1 MPVMVV
7 TPRRPGRATISLA
20 IALFAYASVAA
31 AQTAGDSGGAISGTV
46 ADSAGGVIAD
56 VKVCVSGPALMAA
69 RCVQSDAS
77 GAFRF
82 LALPPGEYVIAL
94 TFHGLEL
101 PAHRD
106 VRVGLGET
114 ASAPITIADAPER
127 ADVIVEGSARAL
139 DRFATTRSVRF
150 TAEAL
155 APLPGARSMGALVA
169 TAPAVLMTRH
179 DVGGNSALSP
189 APWSAYGFAGFSR
202 PTVDG
207 ISVANFNQF
216 GLSLDYG
223 SFDHVWLGLGAYGP
237 EWPSP
242 GIHMQVLTNS
252 GGNRYRGSVYAA
264 IAPESWQARNVDAD
278 QIGRG
283 AASSREVPATSANR
297 LAGYHDVNADV
308 GGFIRKDRLWWY
320 GSVRQ
325 QDASQRRVT
334 FPFAP
339 VETRARNTTAKMTAR
354 IGTGGRLIAFANGS
368 VVRQPIRL
376 DGFLL
381 SGERAFNQS
390 GASTSAQVSK
400 GSVRKLEWNGD
411 VRGRVF
417 IEARVGQFLASRA
430 ETPNGTDAGSSRVED
445 TASGII
451 AGRNRDWRSELRR
464 DQVYVSVSRLVSGSR
479 GSHLLKAGGE
489 IVRDVS
495 AEQWIRGYAGDVVHV
510 LQNGAPSEVY
520 LLETPSRSES
530 GQWWFAGYASDSWQM
545 TSSLTINA
553 GLRFDRYR
561 IFLPDQAHPAGG
573 FSAETVS
580 FPEVGNVIDWNV
592 VAPRLGLSYALDSA
606 ATIVKGTY
614 GLYWLP
620 PSTELGFNANP
631 NARLWLA
638 RYAWADK
645 NASGVWE
652 PGEEGDL
659 LERRGGTPS
668 DVLDPGLQ
676 LPYVHETTLH
686 IQHEAPA
693 QIVLTTGVV
702 WRGERRQ
709 GIRQPATWPFDA
721 FTVPVGRRDPGPD
734 GAAGT
739 ADDGEEV
746 LLHDLAARLE
756 AGSGTIIRN
765 VDRSNSDFVTWEL
778 GAERPFRGRW
788 SVSAS
793 FAQTWNR
800 DQAGGYL
807 NQPVR
812 NNEYILTPNDLIHTD
827 GRGRFIF
834 RTRTAK
840 AVGTVEIPWQVR
852 LTPLVRLQSGQPFGR
867 TFQTQLPQYGS
878 VRVLAEPLG
887 TRRQDA
893 VVLID
898 VRAAKT
904 VRLAGD
910 RRVGA
915 FVEVFNALN
924 ANPEQNVSWSSGA
937 AFLRPLDI
945 VSPRIVRVG
954 VTVDW

>member
-1 MPVMVV
+1 M
-7 TPRRPGRATISLA
+7 RRPGSATIALA
-20 IALFAYASVAA
+20 LLAYATAAA
-31 AQTAGDSGGAISGTV
+31 AQTAGDAGGAISGTV
-46 ADSAGGVIAD
+46 ADSAGGVMAD

-69 RCVQSDAS
+69 RCVQSDAG

-82 LALPPGEYVIAL
+82 MALPPGEYVVAL
-94 TFHGLEL
+94 TFHGFEL
-101 PAHRD
+101 PAHTG

-114 ASAPITIADAPER
+114 VSAPITITHAPER
-127 ADVIVEGSARAL
+127 ADVTVEGSARAL
-139 DRFATTRSVRF
+139 DRFATTRSVR
-150 TAEAL
+150 L
-155 APLPGARSMGALVA
+155 AGEELVPLPGARSMGGLVA
-169 TAPAVLMTRH
+169 TSPAVLMTRH

-189 APWSAYGFAGFSR
+189 APWSAYGFAGSSR
-202 PTVDG
+202 PTLDG

-223 SFDHVWLGLGAYGP
+223 SFDNVWLGLGAYGP
-237 EWPSP
+237 EWASP
-242 GIHMQVLTNS
+242 GIHMQALTKS
-252 GGNRYRGSVYAA
+252 GGNRFGGSIYAA
-264 IAPESWQARNVDAD
+264 TEPESWQARNVDAD

-283 AASSREVPATSANR
+283 AASSRDVPATSANR

-308 GGFIRKDRLWWY
+308 GGFIRRNRLWWY
-320 GSVRQ
+320 GAVREQ
-325 QDASQRRVT
+325 EVAQRRVT

-339 VETRARNTTAKMTAR
+339 VETGAWNTTGKVTAR
-354 IGTGGRLIAFANGS
+354 IGTGGRLVVFANGS
-368 VVRQPIRL
+368 FVRQPIRL

-381 SGERAFNQS
+381 SGERALNES
-390 GASTSAQVSK
+390 DASTTAQVSK
-400 GSVRKLEWNGD
+400 GSVWKLEWNGD
-411 VRGRVF
+411 VRGRLFV
-417 IEARVGQFLASRA
+417 EARVGQFLASRA
-430 ETPNGTDAGSSRVED
+430 ETPNGTGAGSARVED
-445 TASGII
+445 TVTGII

-464 DQVYVSVSRLVSGSR
+464 DQVYASVSRLVSGSR
-479 GSHLLKAGGE
+479 GSHLLKVGGE

-495 AEQWIRGYAGDVVHV
+495 AEQWFRGYADDVAHV
-510 LQNGAPSEVY
+510 LQNGVPREVY
-520 LLETPSRSES
+520 LLQTPSRSES
-530 GQWWFAGYASDSWQM
+530 GQWWFDGYASDSWQM
-545 TSSLTINA
+545 TSQLTVNA

-561 IFLPDQAHPAGG
+561 IFLPDQAHPAGR
-573 FSAETVS
+573 FSPESVS
-580 FPEVGNVIDWNV
+580 FPEVGNVVDWNV
-592 VAPRLGLSYALDSA
+592 VAPRLGMSYALDSA
-606 ATIVKGTY
+606 GATIVKGTY

-620 PSTELGFNANP
+620 PSTELAFNANP

-638 RYAWADK
+638 RYAWSDE

-652 PGEEGDL
+652 PGEEATL
-659 LERRGGTPS
+659 LEHRGGTPF

-709 GIRQPATWPFDA
+709 GIRQRATWPFDA
-721 FTVPVGRRDPGPD
+721 FTVPVRRRDPGPD
-734 GAAGT
+734 GAGGT

-746 LLHDLAARLE
+746 LLHDLGPGFDAAS
-756 AGSGTIIRN
+756 ATIIRN
-765 VDRSNSDFVTWEL
+765 IDRSNSDFIIWEV
-778 GAERPFRGRW
+778 GVERPTRGRW

-793 FAQTWNR
+793 FAQIWNR

-807 NQPVR
+807 NQPIR
-812 NNEYILTPNDLIHTD
+812 NNEYPLTPNDVIHTD

-834 RTRTAK
+834 RTWTAK
-840 AVGTVEIPWQVR
+840 AVGTFEVPWQVR

-893 VVLID
+893 VALID

-904 VRLAGD
+904 FHLAGG

-924 ANPEQNVSWSSGA
+924 ANPEQNVSWSSGP

-954 VTVDW
+954 LTMDW